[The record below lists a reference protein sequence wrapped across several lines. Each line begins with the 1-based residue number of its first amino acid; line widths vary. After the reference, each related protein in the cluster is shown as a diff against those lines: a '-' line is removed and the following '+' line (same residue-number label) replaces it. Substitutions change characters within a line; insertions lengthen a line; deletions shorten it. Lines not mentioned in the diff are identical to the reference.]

1 MLKNILLGL
10 FDILESD
17 KIPVSKQVRSIQ
29 GLNDNM
35 SSTSSNA
42 SRHVSYAGNS
52 MGQPSTP
59 ASNRQDNAP
68 SFLPLAPLPTKES
81 TLVSLSRSQSISM
94 PSSPANGNDWY
105 KIKSINSNVPASTNV
120 RNEVTT
126 ELVDLIL
133 KCLRKIGEDE
143 SFLPLFKGVFTALS
157 EVDENRFTR
166 KLDGRGRDILFTGM
180 IVRMIRY
187 LTEYVSIM
195 IICDDVQWADSAS
208 IRVLETI
215 HDACPRAL
223 MMLAT
228 RPIKDYNVTFIK
240 ELASFGSCAQITLN
254 GLNGEEIGEIII
266 NTFQSGIKRVS
277 PEIIRVIQVRKLYM
291 TGQIFFHLRSK
302 LTHLIFHFSRI
313 ERAGIHFMSSKP
325 TYFFF

>member
-10 FDILESD
+10 FDILESE

-35 SSTSSNA
+35 SSTSSSA
-42 SRHVSYAGNS
+42 SRHLSYAGNS
-52 MGQPSTP
+52 MGQSSTS
-59 ASNRQDNAP
+59 AHNRQENTP
-68 SFLPLAPLPTKES
+68 TFLPLAPLPTKES

-94 PSSPANGNDWY
+94 PTSPANGNDWY
-105 KIKSINSNVPASTNV
+105 KIKSTNLNVSPTSTNV

-166 KLDGRGRDILFTGM
+166 KLDGRGRDILFSGL

-277 PEIIRVIQVRKLYM
+277 PEIIRVIQVC
-291 TGQIFFHLRSK
+291 TLRD
-302 LTHLIFHFSRI
+302 LISYHNW
-313 ERAGIHFMSSKP
+313 HH
-325 TYFFF
+325 